1 MVNLF
6 VSCRANLVPRIL
18 RKWHYRGC
26 KKYPYAS
33 NEQCHIAWAWLKQL
47 VPPIGPQR
55 AFQFSSLF
63 IGMIANIAW
72 AQPTGLEL
80 PDLAISESL
89 PITLDATSSEF
100 DRQNNQLKFEGL
112 RIRQGGLRIEAD
124 DAEVTRLDFENSV
137 WTLRGNVVIKSD
149 NTQAWCDEADVQF
162 KNHQLAQAQL
172 RGEPARFEQQRSDS
186 DEVARG
192 RASTIDYDLL
202 GSNIKMSEN
211 AWLSDGANEVSGARI
226 AYDLERQY
234 IVADGDENGQ
244 VRMKIQPPKKTE
256 P

>member
-1 MVNLF
+1 MANLF
-6 VSCRANLVPRIL
+6 ASCRETLIWRFSHRRRHFAIASVRQFFLPIFSHGSLRIN
-18 RKWHYRGC
+18 GC
-26 KKYPYAS
+26 LLAGLICS
-33 NEQCHIAWAWLKQL
+33 LAW
-47 VPPIGPQR
+47 G
-55 AFQFSSLF
+55 
-63 IGMIANIAW
+63 
-72 AQPTGLEL
+72 QPAGLEL

-89 PITLDATSSEF
+89 PISLDANSSEF
-100 DRQNNQLKFEGL
+100 DRQNNQLRFKGL
-112 RIRQGGLRIEAD
+112 RISQGGLRIEAD

-137 WTLRGNVVIKSD
+137 WTLRGNVLIKSD

-172 RGEPARFEQQRSDS
+172 RGEPARFEQERRDS
-186 DEVARG
+186 DELARG
-192 RASTIDYDLL
+192 HASTIDYDLL

-226 AYDLERQY
+226 AYDLKRQY

-244 VRMKIQPPKKTE
+244 VRMKIQPPKKVE